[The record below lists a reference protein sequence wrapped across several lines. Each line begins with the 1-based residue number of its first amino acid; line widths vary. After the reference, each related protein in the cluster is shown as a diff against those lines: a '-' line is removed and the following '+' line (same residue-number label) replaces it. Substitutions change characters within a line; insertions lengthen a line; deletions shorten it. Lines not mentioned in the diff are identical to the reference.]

1 MDKRTYIL
9 YFCEQCGKSGMADF
23 TKEDEE
29 FALQNGGL
37 FTRILDHGDHIIEL
51 RVDVHGV
58 VRQEYIFRK
67 IEFETSM
74 ELFRIIKKSD
84 SRQQCINALKR
95 LIGFIPE
102 NEDDSDQDIH
112 TVKDIESKI
121 SNLRSVFESLKEE
134 VDEVEKCLSEFKTEV
149 SV

>member
-1 MDKRTYIL
+1 
-9 YFCEQCGKSGMADF
+9 MADF

>member
-9 YFCEQCGKSGMADF
+9 YFCEQCGKSKLTDF
-23 TKEDEE
+23 TQEDKE

-58 VRQEYIFRK
+58 VRQDYIFRK

-74 ELFRIIKKSD
+74 ELLRSIQMCN
-84 SRQQCINALKR
+84 SRHQSINLVKQ
-95 LIGFIPE
+95 LIGFTPSKKE
-102 NEDDSDQDIH
+102 NAGQDRY
-112 TVKDIESKI
+112 TVIDMAGKI
-121 SNLRSVFESLKEE
+121 NMLKSIFESLKEE
-134 VDEVEKCLSEFKTEV
+134 IDEVEKFLYEFKEEV
-149 SV
+149 CV